1 MKTQIESPHPVL
13 LEVKN
18 LKKHFQVKVPN
29 HEKQTVHALN
39 GISFLLHEGETLG

>member
-18 LKKHFQVKVPN
+18 LKKHFQIKVPN
-29 HEKQTVHALN
+29 HETAN
-39 GISFLLHEGETLG
+39 GARFEWNLLFAS